1 MTKRDRT
8 KNRKPQKI
16 QKQKKLLWYDLLIPV
31 VVAATIIYFLFAQD
45 LFTKKVTDNDYFF
58 KKDGTLTFTDS
69 LGNAKTK
76 IDIQIA
82 NNEYDR
88 ELGLMFRKHM
98 RKDRGMLFVFPK
110 EGIQSFWMHNTYI
123 PLDMIFVNSK
133 DKIVTIQN
141 ADKTLSDQTYS
152 SIKPARYVIEVN
164 LGFSKKYGI
173 KVGDK
178 IAWLKT
184 QNNME
189 TNGN

>member
-1 MTKRDRT
+1 MAK
-8 KNRKPQKI
+8 KNKHKNQKPQEI
-16 QKQKKLLWYDLLIPV
+16 QKRKKLHWYDVTILIV
-31 VVAATIIYFLFAQD
+31 VIAAIIYFLFYQD
-45 LFTKKVTDNDYFF
+45 LFNKKVTNTDYVF
-58 KKDGTLTFTDS
+58 KKEGVLTFSDS
-69 LGNAKTK
+69 LGNVKTK

-98 RKDRGMLFVFPK
+98 QENRGMLFVFPK

-123 PLDMIFVNSK
+123 PLDMIFVNAK

-152 SIKPARYVIEVN
+152 SIKPAQYVIEVN
-164 LGFSKKYGI
+164 QGFSKKHGL

-178 IAWLKT
+178 ISWLKT
-184 QNNME
+184 QTNME
-189 TNGN
+189 ASDN